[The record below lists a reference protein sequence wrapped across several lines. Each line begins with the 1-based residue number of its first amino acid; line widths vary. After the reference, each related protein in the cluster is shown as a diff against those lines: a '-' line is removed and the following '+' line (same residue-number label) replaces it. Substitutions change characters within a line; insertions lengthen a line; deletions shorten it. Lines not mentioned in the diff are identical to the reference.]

1 MGGRRT
7 LCVDAPNVPSVNP
20 QANKPMNI
28 TWETVSPASPP
39 QPGVAGNVLREA
51 LSAGSKLGGFLQSAA
66 QADEPVL
73 LLVNDPHRAT
83 QTRPAL
89 IALAQL
95 VAESAVRTTVRARVP
110 RFRAM
115 VATGTHYFP
124 VRERIQFEEAT
135 FAECG
140 LDIEKIAWHDAT
152 DTTSLVPIAGV
163 RMHRWV
169 AESRFLLPIGSLEPH
184 YFAGLT
190 GPHKTVTIGCM
201 SAEDVERNHEGALSP
216 SSDILRLQGNP
227 VFDGAVQILRR
238 LESTGKTI
246 CALGE
251 VICGGALLAAAAG
264 DPVEVIDELLPTVR
278 RIYVRPIPNPVDILR
293 LRVPLPL
300 GRNLYQADKGLKNNH
315 PAVRDGGGI
324 ILEADCPEG
333 IGPDAFLNLLR
344 RAGDCASALRIV
356 AEEGYRL
363 GDHKAVKLRHLMD
376 PRHRGVHIALASP
389 HLAGS
394 DLAGTG
400 IEVFPEVH
408 PALCW
413 LADVVTGSLDHGLIV
428 DDAGMVTVTLGSA

>member
-1 MGGRRT
+1 
-7 LCVDAPNVPSVNP
+7 
-20 QANKPMNI
+20 MNI
-28 TWETVSPASPP
+28 TWETVSPALPP
-39 QPGVAGNVLREA
+39 QPGAAGDVLRQA
-51 LSAGSKLGGFLQSAA
+51 LSASGKLGGLLQSAA
-66 QADEPVL
+66 QADEHIL

-89 IALAQL
+89 VALARL
-95 VAESAVRTTVRARVP
+95 IVESAVWTNALARVP
-110 RFRAM
+110 RFRAI
-115 VATGTHYFP
+115 VATGTHHFP
-124 VRERIQFEEAT
+124 APEHRAFEEAT
-135 FAECG
+135 FAGCG
-140 LDIEKIAWHDAT
+140 LDIEEIAWHDAT
-152 DTTSLVPIAGV
+152 DAGSLAQVAGV
-163 RMHRWV
+163 RMHHWV

-201 SAEDVERNHEGALSP
+201 SADDIGRNHEGALSP

-227 VFDGAVQILRR
+227 VFDSAIQILRR

-251 VICGGALLAAAAG
+251 VTCGGALLAAAAG
-264 DPVEVIDELLPTVR
+264 DPIEVIDALLPTVR
-278 RIYVRPIPNPVDILR
+278 RIYVRPVPSPVDILR

-344 RAGDCASALRIV
+344 RAGDYDSAQRIM

-363 GDHKAVKLRHLMD
+363 GDHKAVKLRHLTD
-376 PRHRGVHIALASP
+376 PRCRGVHVALVSP
-389 HLAGS
+389 HLANA

-400 IEVFPEVH
+400 IEVFPGPQ
-408 PALCW
+408 PALDW
-413 LADVVTGSLDHGLIV
+413 LTAVVTGLQKRGLIIH
-428 DDAGMVTVTLGSA
+428 DAGMVMVRPATP